1 MFNHVFYVR
10 ESISQSFNVWGVLL
24 ELYKDL
30 FSCHATG
37 NSMIMLSWTKWN
49 DTHTSSYHRF
59 LVWIIQTASDWF
71 YRYLCI
77 CQHFD
82 IKPLILVAV
91 MASTRNHI
99 ATIYSMHVMTC
110 IYMRSDQPTQ
120 RPSKNRELI
129 VLLLLS
135 SEDDKRKE
143 KGKKKNNRMKMKQNE
158 KLHKETD
165 VKK

>member
-1 MFNHVFYVR
+1 
-10 ESISQSFNVWGVLL
+10 
-24 ELYKDL
+24 
-30 FSCHATG
+30 
-37 NSMIMLSWTKWN
+37 
-49 DTHTSSYHRF
+49 
-59 LVWIIQTASDWF
+59 
-71 YRYLCI
+71 
-77 CQHFD
+77 
-82 IKPLILVAV
+82 
-91 MASTRNHI
+91 
-99 ATIYSMHVMTC
+99 
-110 IYMRSDQPTQ
+110 MRSDQPTQ